1 MDRAFTTLAAKRR
14 KNTAQGVSP
23 GIAMQS
29 TRSELQLESA
39 RWTLSPMRGCAD
51 TPAAPTE
58 YGRSRRA
65 SSAVEQFSKTL
76 ESRAPLREDLK
87 IDLLGDLRANC

>member
-1 MDRAFTTLAAKRR
+1 MQIS
-14 KNTAQGVSP
+14 TAPSP
-23 GIAMQS
+23 GGTTDDSPERKPWVGMRS

>member
-1 MDRAFTTLAAKRR
+1 
-14 KNTAQGVSP
+14 
-23 GIAMQS
+23 
-29 TRSELQLESA
+29 
-39 RWTLSPMRGCAD
+39 MRGCAD